1 MRNKIESLPKN
12 LMENVLVKSL
22 EGKKNTHDEPS
33 QMNVLQLSEM
43 TNQQSNY
50 LYFIMFL
57 EIKKLIISDISSEFF
72 NLQLSITLSL
82 LTTYA
87 YRKCCI

>member
-22 EGKKNTHDEPS
+22 EGKKNTDDELS

-50 LYFIMFL
+50 LYF
-57 EIKKLIISDISSEFF
+57 
-72 NLQLSITLSL
+72 
-82 LTTYA
+82 
-87 YRKCCI
+87 